1 MRERHLIEF
10 SKRFLTPLLTIFKMH
25 RRDFAITN
33 ESAFST
39 HNCLKNSKKFA
50 FDKLRQEEFDIKRN
64 KRRKQQKEG
73 YELMQEL

>member
-1 MRERHLIEF
+1 MRERRLIEF

-25 RRDFAITN
+25 RRDFAIIH

-39 HNCLKNSKKFA
+39 LNSLRNSKKFA

-64 KRRKQQKEG
+64 KRRKQQEKA
-73 YELMQEL
+73 MN